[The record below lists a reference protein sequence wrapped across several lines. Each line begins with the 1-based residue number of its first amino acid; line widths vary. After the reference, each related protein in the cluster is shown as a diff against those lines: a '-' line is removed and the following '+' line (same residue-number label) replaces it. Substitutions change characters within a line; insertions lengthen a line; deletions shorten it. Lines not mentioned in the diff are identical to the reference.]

1 MIFLWNQH
9 FDRKITILS
18 IPMIFPVAHWIPI
31 LTRPQAKSQPSQPS
45 QPSRP
50 SQLEATRPMMRLVAE
65 LVASTTGYM
74 ANHGEIWVCWDGFL
88 LSTSPCKFWGWKL
101 KGKPLMNPWWRT
113 SFSPMRS
120 RIFGIHLI
128 FSTQIHGESWFETG
142 VTFTSSFSQE
152 ATWSSRGY
160 KHSLE
165 LVEKG
170 CRIKGVLR
178 YSHFKCRNF
187 SVLLVTMVTWW
198 L

>member
-1 MIFLWNQH
+1 MLKLKGIVSWYSSE
-9 FDRKITILS
+9 ISILIVKSPFSHS
-18 IPMIFPVAHWIPI
+18 IPMIFPVRCPLDPNTDAATGGEPAQQAEPI
-31 LTRPQAKSQPSQPS
+31 GSNQADD
-45 QPSRP
+45 
-50 SQLEATRPMMRLVAE
+50 
-65 LVASTTGYM
+65 ASTTGYM
-74 ANHGEIWVCWDGFL
+74 TNHGEIWVCLWLFVVNIPVQILG
-88 LSTSPCKFWGWKL
+88 L
-101 KGKPLMNPWWRT
+101 KIEGKTLMNPWWRT

-128 FSTQIHGESWFETG
+128 FSTQIHGKSWFETG
-142 VTFTSSFSQE
+142 VTLTSSFSQE

-178 YSHFKCRNF
+178 YNHFKCRNF